1 MRDLAGAKGGGES
14 GGVGV
19 ASGVGD
25 RGDGGGGVA
34 PADRDD
40 VEGPG
45 GLGGGEGDGDGGR
58 RGLGHSVVALHEG
71 DRGGLSCGRTRA
83 CGDERQDHGAYHATQ
98 SLQAHT
104 S

>member
-1 MRDLAGAKGGGES
+1 GSEAGGIGGGACGKGRRGGEADGDGVVGSEDVLGEVDDVRDLAGAKGGGES

-58 RGLGHSVVALHEG
+58 RG
-71 DRGGLSCGRTRA
+71 
-83 CGDERQDHGAYHATQ
+83 
-98 SLQAHT
+98 
-104 S
+104 